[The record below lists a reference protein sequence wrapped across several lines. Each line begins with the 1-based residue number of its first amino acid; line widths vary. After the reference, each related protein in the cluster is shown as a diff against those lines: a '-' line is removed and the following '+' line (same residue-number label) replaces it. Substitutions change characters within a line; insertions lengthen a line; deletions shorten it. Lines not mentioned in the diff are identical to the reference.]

1 MSIGK
6 NAHLENCTIKN
17 SIVMDDC
24 IVNASIKIV
33 DSIIADGTEIKKN
46 ESEESVYLLGE
57 RSNIVL

>member
-1 MSIGK
+1 M
-6 NAHLENCTIKN
+6 HLSKL
-17 SIVMDDC
+17 
-24 IVNASIKIV
+24 